1 MRLFITIEA
10 QNATESGLSKIF
22 NEINKELDFVT
33 SKDKSLESIDNYGTE
48 FKEISIIPTCLIEE
62 YLKILGWRER
72 KQIWRKNREADIRL
86 QMNYS

>member
-33 SKDKSLESIDNYGTE
+33 SRENAS
-48 FKEISIIPTCLIEE
+48 KE
-62 YLKILGWRER
+62 
-72 KQIWRKNREADIRL
+72 
-86 QMNYS
+86 